1 MVIWVPGSPIDCA
14 DTIPADSFASIT
26 WRSNFRQIF
35 WRTSWRRFLLSLRP
49 WIFFATSV
57 TTNRGSHRPISL
69 SPSAISCSPELSGS
83 AFTGIVRGVSG
94 SASAAFA
101 AGFFARTDG
110 RAFSR
115 RGAGFTSTGA
125 APSFLRTFSAPFFA
139 MNFASRSTLGA
150 ALDAA
155 GRIHAVLAELELD
168 DRVRRVPDR
177 PVFLDFEVFEGVDQ
191 PALHVPRP
199 RRPDGRVDE
208 PFPTSHRVEEV
219 LRRVEATLVRRL
231 DESFRLR
238 AEVALPEVRQR
249 AVPVAAAQP
258 LATDRL
264 LSNRPRH
271 LGEVQHGAAGP
282 GPCHDHC
289 AVLDPQMLPRNLSRL
304 VPRASEDLHRFDLE
318 RLLERPSRHLLELP
332 ALVRLHEALDLLD
345 RHLEDVRDLFLGL
358 LGDVFIV
365 NAGRE
370 APDHDRAD
378 RHLRGLVDELPRG
391 VRAVVP
397 RELVHDLALER
408 ADRILVDRP
417 RGDDPVLDHDE
428 GVFLLQLFQADV
440 PFRRNRRFERH
451 AQVLRKDRGEQR
463 LPGPEL
469 LAALLDIR
477 RREVAN
483 VDLAQDICD
492 LLPGELALL
501 VR

>member
-35 WRTSWRRFLLSLRP
+35 SRTSWRRFLLSLRP

-125 APSFLRTFSAPFFA
+125 APSFLRTFSASFFA
-139 MNFASRSTLGA
+139 MNFASRA

-177 PVFLDFEVFEGVDQ
+177 PVVLDFEVFEGVDQ

-231 DESFRLR
+231 DEPFRLR

-249 AVPVAAAQP
+249 AVPVAAAQS

-271 LGEVQHGAAGP
+271 L
-282 GPCHDHC
+282 
-289 AVLDPQMLPRNLSRL
+289 RR
-304 VPRASEDLHRFDLE
+304 
-318 RLLERPSRHLLELP
+318 
-332 ALVRLHEALDLLD
+332 
-345 RHLEDVRDLFLGL
+345 
-358 LGDVFIV
+358 
-365 NAGRE
+365 
-370 APDHDRAD
+370 
-378 RHLRGLVDELPRG
+378 LVDELPRG

-408 ADRILVDRP
+408 ADRVLVDRP

-428 GVFLLQLFQADV
+428 GVFLFQFLQADV